1 MSETSGLSQEDADAL
16 LAVEK
21 HRESDRSWTFPAL
34 GGKVS
39 IPLVSYD
46 RREHFSL
53 DFSRGSIELR
63 KAKLQTRA
71 RQTVVLVRVDL
82 FGTAHLNPDGEEI
95 PCPHMHL
102 YREGFGDKW
111 AYPLPQEV
119 FHDPDN
125 LWVTLDNFLVY
136 CNVAEPPTILRGVFS

>member
-1 MSETSGLSQEDADAL
+1 MSETGLSQEDANFL

-39 IPLVSYD
+39 IPLVSHD

-63 KAKLQTRA
+63 KVKLQTRA
-71 RQTVVLVRVDL
+71 RQAVVLARVDL
-82 FGTAHLNPDGEEI
+82 FGTPHLNPDGEEV
-95 PCPHMHL
+95 PCPHVHL

-111 AYPLPQEV
+111 AYALPQEV
-119 FHDPDN
+119 FPDPGN
-125 LWVTLDNFLVY
+125 LWVTLDNFLAY
-136 CNVAEPPTILRGVFS
+136 CNVTQAPTILRGVFS